1 MAKALIIA
9 LHSTM
14 FLLKPGISTAVW
26 RVNYTLHST
35 MFLLKRKVRFRL
47 KYRYLLYIPQC
58 FY

>member
-9 LHSTM
+9 
-14 FLLKPGISTAVW
+14 
-26 RVNYTLHST
+26 LHST